1 MKVSYKVPA
10 TSANIGPGFD
20 CLGMALPVYNIVTIE
35 ETTAPAKNL
44 NINLMNDI
52 ENAIETNIDNITR
65 DNSNIVYRAVE
76 ELYGMVGRDVGNI
89 SISIQTG
96 IPVARGLGS
105 SASVIVGGLLAAN
118 DILGNPADEAA
129 MLSIATEIEGH
140 PDNVVPAILGG
151 LVFSSM
157 QDDGSILY
165 KKLNWCEDWI
175 ITVCVPDF
183 ELPTSISRSVLPKSV
198 SMDDAIFNSKCL
210 SMLIHA
216 IDTKDTNLMKYA
228 LQDKLHQP
236 YREKLI
242 TGFKEIKNA
251 FKYNETV
258 LGTVIS
264 GAGPSILV
272 ISKNDNLENIKNV
285 VKTTWD
291 ELNVSSI
298 IKSMPI
304 EQHGA
309 IKIQ

>member
-35 ETTAPAKNL
+35 ETNTPAKNL
-44 NINLMNDI
+44 DINLINDI
-52 ENAIETNIDNITR
+52 ENAIETNIDNISR
-65 DNSNIVYRAVE
+65 DNTNIVYKAVE
-76 ELYGMVGRDVGNI
+76 ELYGLVGKEVGNI
-89 SISIQTG
+89 NISIQTG

-118 DILGNPADEAA
+118 DLLGNPADEAA
-129 MLSIATEIEGH
+129 LLSIATEIEGH

-151 LVFSSM
+151 VVFSSLE
-157 QDDGSILY
+157 DDGYVLY
-165 KKLNWCEDWI
+165 KKLNWNDDWI
-175 ITVCVPDF
+175 VTVCVPDF
-183 ELPTSISRSVLPKSV
+183 ELPTSVSRSVLPENV
-198 SMDDAIFNSKCL
+198 SMEDAIFNSKHL

-216 IDTKDTNLMKYA
+216 IDTKDTNLMRFA

-242 TGFKEIKNA
+242 TGFKEIKEA
-251 FKYNETV
+251 FKNNESV

-264 GAGPSILV
+264 GAGPSVLV
-272 ISKNDNLENIKNV
+272 ISQKDDLENIKHV

-291 ELNVSSI
+291 ELNVSSF

-304 EQHGA
+304 EQSGA
-309 IKIQ
+309 RKIQ

>member
-10 TSANIGPGFD
+10 TTANIGPGFD

-35 ETTAPAKNL
+35 ETSSPAKNID
-44 NINLMNDI
+44 INLISDI
-52 ENAIETNIDNITR
+52 ENAIETNIDNISR
-65 DNSNIVYRAVE
+65 DNSNIVYKAVE
-76 ELYGMVGRDVGNI
+76 ELYCMVGKDVGGLN
-89 SISIQTG
+89 ISIQTG

-118 DILGNPADEAA
+118 DLLGKPADTDAL
-129 MLSIATEIEGH
+129 LSIASEIEGH
-140 PDNVVPAILGG
+140 PDNVAPAILGG
-151 LVFSSM
+151 VVFSSM
-157 QDDGSILY
+157 EDDGSIMY
-165 KKLNWCEDWI
+165 KQLSWNDDWI
-175 ITVCVPDF
+175 VTVCVPDF
-183 ELPTSISRSVLPKSV
+183 ELPTSVSRSVLAKNV
-198 SMDDAIFNSKCL
+198 SMDDAIFNSKRL

-242 TGFKEIKNA
+242 TGFKEIKDS
-251 FKYNETV
+251 FKSNGAV

-272 ISKNDNLENIKNV
+272 ISTKDDLENIKNN
-285 VKTTWD
+285 VKTIWG
-291 ELNVSSI
+291 ELNVSSF

-304 EQHGA
+304 EEQGA
-309 IKIQ
+309 RKIQ